1 MSFEFGHHRRH
12 LPEPDLVPILDG
24 LTSVIFF
31 LLLSATFIEY
41 TKLTLPPSQTSV
53 GASTSNEDPLAP
65 KILVRNLGDKVRL
78 QLSWGGAKPSSKS
91 KTVERPDREKKST
104 EFEVAIKEMSEDFIK
119 VYPSEKAIQVGLSK
133 DASYQ
138 DMITVMDGVRKSF
151 ENVVLI
157 GPEEANSL

>member
-1 MSFEFGHHRRH
+1 MSLESSHHRRH

-65 KILVRNLGDKVRL
+65 KILVKNLGDKVRL
-78 QLSWGGAKPSSKS
+78 QMTWGGSKPSSKS
-91 KTVERPDREKKST
+91 KTVDRPDREKKSS
-104 EFEVAIKEMSEDFIK
+104 EMETAAREMVEDFIK
-119 VYPSEKAIQVGLSK
+119 VYPAEKSIQLGLSK

-138 DMITVMDGVRKSF
+138 DMITVMDGVRKTF
-151 ENVVLI
+151 ENVVLV
-157 GPEEANSL
+157 GPDEANSL